1 MLRCWGCS
9 IDHEK
14 KACNYLTA
22 LTRDVYLASSTI
34 LMSSNTLS
42 LRGSETILVAEDED
56 GVRSLTREVLEK
68 YGYTVLEAANG
79 EEALKVAEQHE
90 GPLDLLLSD
99 VVMPRMG
106 GPELAQALLAKRPSV
121 KVLYM
126 SGYTD
131 HPMVRRGVVNAGVA
145 FLQKPFTPTVLVSR
159 VREVLEAPR

>member
-1 MLRCWGCS
+1 MELTVSGCG
-9 IDHEK
+9 
-14 KACNYLTA
+14 
-22 LTRDVYLASSTI
+22 VYLETRPHSMSSST
-34 LMSSNTLS
+34 LA
-42 LRGSETILVAEDED
+42 LRGTETILVAEDED
-56 GVRSLTREVLEK
+56 GVRSLTKEVLEK
-68 YGYTVLEAANG
+68 YGYTVLEASNG
-79 EEALKVAEQHE
+79 EEALKIAEGHE

-106 GPELAQALLAKRPSV
+106 GPELAQELLARRPAV

-159 VREVLEAPR
+159 IREILESRTV

>member
-1 MLRCWGCS
+1 
-9 IDHEK
+9 
-14 KACNYLTA
+14 
-22 LTRDVYLASSTI
+22 
-34 LMSSNTLS
+34 MSSNTLS

-79 EEALKVAEQHE
+79 EEALKVAESHE
-90 GPLDLLLSD
+90 GPVDLLLSD

>member
-1 MLRCWGCS
+1 M
-9 IDHEK
+9 
-14 KACNYLTA
+14 N
-22 LTRDVYLASSTI
+22 SS
-34 LMSSNTLS
+34 TLS
-42 LRGSETILVAEDED
+42 LRGTETILVAEDED

-79 EEALKVAEQHE
+79 EEALKVAERYQ
-90 GPLDLLLSD
+90 GPLHLLLSD

-106 GPELAQALLAKRPSV
+106 GPELAQALVARRPDV

-145 FLQKPFTPTVLVSR
+145 FLQKPFTADSLTR
-159 VREVLEAPR
+159 KVRETLAPRRGA

>member
-1 MLRCWGCS
+1 
-9 IDHEK
+9 
-14 KACNYLTA
+14 
-22 LTRDVYLASSTI
+22 
-34 LMSSNTLS
+34 MSSNSLS

-68 YGYTVLEAANG
+68 YGYTVLEAANV
-79 EEALKVAEQHE
+79 EEALKVADAHE

>member
-1 MLRCWGCS
+1 
-9 IDHEK
+9 
-14 KACNYLTA
+14 
-22 LTRDVYLASSTI
+22 
-34 LMSSNTLS
+34 MSSNTLS

>member
-1 MLRCWGCS
+1 
-9 IDHEK
+9 
-14 KACNYLTA
+14 
-22 LTRDVYLASSTI
+22 
-34 LMSSNTLS
+34 MSSNTLS

-79 EEALKVAEQHE
+79 EEALKVAEQHD

>member
-1 MLRCWGCS
+1 M
-9 IDHEK
+9 
-14 KACNYLTA
+14 N
-22 LTRDVYLASSTI
+22 SS
-34 LMSSNTLS
+34 TLS
-42 LRGSETILVAEDED
+42 LRGTETILVAEDED

-79 EEALKVAEQHE
+79 EEALKVAERHR
-90 GPLDLLLSD
+90 GPLHLLLSD

-106 GPELAQALLAKRPSV
+106 GPELAQALVARRPDV

-159 VREVLEAPR
+159 IREVLEAFA

>member
-1 MLRCWGCS
+1 
-9 IDHEK
+9 
-14 KACNYLTA
+14 
-22 LTRDVYLASSTI
+22 
-34 LMSSNTLS
+34 MSSPGGS

-79 EEALKVAEQHE
+79 EDALRVAEGHR

-106 GPELAQALLAKRPSV
+106 GPELAQALLAKHPELR
-121 KVLYM
+121 VLYM

-145 FLQKPFTPTVLVSR
+145 FLQKPFTPTVLVAR
-159 VREVLEAPR
+159 VREVLEARP

>member
-1 MLRCWGCS
+1 
-9 IDHEK
+9 
-14 KACNYLTA
+14 
-22 LTRDVYLASSTI
+22 
-34 LMSSNTLS
+34 MSFNTLS

-79 EEALKVAEQHE
+79 EEALKVAEAHE

>member
-1 MLRCWGCS
+1 MMM
-9 IDHEK
+9 
-14 KACNYLTA
+14 KAARGLTA
-22 LTRDVYLASSTI
+22 LTRDVYLSSSTI

-106 GPELAQALLAKRPSV
+106 GPELAQALLAKRPTV

-159 VREVLEAPR
+159 IREVLEAPR

>member
-1 MLRCWGCS
+1 
-9 IDHEK
+9 
-14 KACNYLTA
+14 
-22 LTRDVYLASSTI
+22 
-34 LMSSNTLS
+34 MSFNTLS

-79 EEALKVAEQHE
+79 EEALKVAEAHE

-145 FLQKPFTPTVLVSR
+145 FLQKPFTPTVLVTR

>member
-1 MLRCWGCS
+1 MTVSGCG
-9 IDHEK
+9 
-14 KACNYLTA
+14 
-22 LTRDVYLASSTI
+22 VYLETRPQSMSSST
-34 LMSSNTLS
+34 LA
-42 LRGSETILVAEDED
+42 LRGTETILVAEDED
-56 GVRSLTREVLEK
+56 GVRSLTKEVLEK
-68 YGYTVLEAANG
+68 YGYTVLEASNG
-79 EEALKVAEQHE
+79 EEALKIAERHE

-106 GPELAQALLAKRPSV
+106 GPELAQELLARRPAV

-159 VREVLEAPR
+159 IREILESRSV

>member
-1 MLRCWGCS
+1 
-9 IDHEK
+9 
-14 KACNYLTA
+14 
-22 LTRDVYLASSTI
+22 
-34 LMSSNTLS
+34 MSSNSLS
-42 LRGSETILVAEDED
+42 LTGSETILVAEDED

-68 YGYTVLEAANG
+68 YGYRVLEAANG

-90 GPLDLLLSD
+90 GPLHLLLSD

>member
-1 MLRCWGCS
+1 M
-9 IDHEK
+9 
-14 KACNYLTA
+14 N
-22 LTRDVYLASSTI
+22 SS
-34 LMSSNTLS
+34 TLS
-42 LRGSETILVAEDED
+42 LRGTETILVAEDED

-79 EEALKVAEQHE
+79 EEALKVAERHV
-90 GPLDLLLSD
+90 GPLHLLLSD

-131 HPMVRRGVVNAGVA
+131 HPMVRRDVVNAGVA

>member
-1 MLRCWGCS
+1 M
-9 IDHEK
+9 
-14 KACNYLTA
+14 
-22 LTRDVYLASSTI
+22 
-34 LMSSNTLS
+34 
-42 LRGSETILVAEDED
+42 TILVAEDED
-56 GVRSLTREVLEK
+56 GVRSLTKEVLEK
-68 YGYTVLEAANG
+68 YGYTVLEASNG
-79 EEALKVAEQHE
+79 EEALKIAERHE

-106 GPELAQALLAKRPSV
+106 GPELAQELLARRPAV

-159 VREVLEAPR
+159 IREILESRSV

>member
-1 MLRCWGCS
+1 
-9 IDHEK
+9 
-14 KACNYLTA
+14 LTVSRR
-22 LTRDVYLASSTI
+22 TVYLETRPHSMSSST
-34 LMSSNTLS
+34 LA
-42 LRGSETILVAEDED
+42 LRGTETILVAEDED
-56 GVRSLTREVLEK
+56 GVRSLTKEVLEK
-68 YGYTVLEAANG
+68 YGYTVLEASNG
-79 EEALKVAEQHE
+79 EEALQIAERHE

-106 GPELAQALLAKRPSV
+106 GPELAQELLARRPAV

-159 VREVLEAPR
+159 IREILESRPV

>member
-1 MLRCWGCS
+1 
-9 IDHEK
+9 
-14 KACNYLTA
+14 
-22 LTRDVYLASSTI
+22 
-34 LMSSNTLS
+34 MSSNSLS

-90 GPLDLLLSD
+90 GHLDLLLSD

>member
-1 MLRCWGCS
+1 VR
-9 IDHEK
+9 
-14 KACNYLTA
+14 
-22 LTRDVYLASSTI
+22 
-34 LMSSNTLS
+34 
-42 LRGSETILVAEDED
+42 ILVVEDD
-56 GVRSLTREVLEK
+56 ALIREFVVEALREE
-68 YGYTVLEAANG
+68 GYDVIHAANG

-90 GPLDLLLSD
+90 GRLDLLLSD

-106 GPELAQALLAKRPSV
+106 GPELAQALLAKRPAV

>member
-1 MLRCWGCS
+1 
-9 IDHEK
+9 
-14 KACNYLTA
+14 
-22 LTRDVYLASSTI
+22 
-34 LMSSNTLS
+34 MSSNTLS
-42 LRGSETILVAEDED
+42 LKGSETILVAEDED

-79 EEALKVAEQHE
+79 EEALKVAEQHV

-106 GPELAQALLAKRPSV
+106 GPELAQALLARRPSV

-145 FLQKPFTPTVLVSR
+145 FLQKPFTPTLLVSR

>member
-1 MLRCWGCS
+1 MMMNAARG
-9 IDHEK
+9 
-14 KACNYLTA
+14 LTA
-22 LTRDVYLASSTI
+22 LTRDVYLSSSTI

-79 EEALKVAEQHE
+79 EEALKVAEQHD

-106 GPELAQALLAKRPSV
+106 GPELAQALLAKRPTV

>member
-1 MLRCWGCS
+1 MSSSTLMLRG
-9 IDHEK
+9 
-14 KACNYLTA
+14 T
-22 LTRDVYLASSTI
+22 
-34 LMSSNTLS
+34 
-42 LRGSETILVAEDED
+42 ETILVAEDED
-56 GVRSLTREVLEK
+56 GVRSLTKEVLEK
-68 YGYTVLEAANG
+68 YGYTVLEASNG
-79 EEALKVAEQHE
+79 EEALKIAERHE

-106 GPELAQALLAKRPSV
+106 GPELAQELLARRPAV

-159 VREVLEAPR
+159 IREILESRPV

>member
-1 MLRCWGCS
+1 
-9 IDHEK
+9 
-14 KACNYLTA
+14 
-22 LTRDVYLASSTI
+22 
-34 LMSSNTLS
+34 MSPDTLS

-79 EEALKVAEQHE
+79 EEALKVAEAHE

>member
-1 MLRCWGCS
+1 
-9 IDHEK
+9 
-14 KACNYLTA
+14 
-22 LTRDVYLASSTI
+22 
-34 LMSSNTLS
+34 MSSNTLS

-79 EEALKVAEQHE
+79 EEALKVAEHHD

-106 GPELAQALLAKRPSV
+106 GPELAQALLAKRPTV

>member
-1 MLRCWGCS
+1 VSRR
-9 IDHEK
+9 
-14 KACNYLTA
+14 A
-22 LTRDVYLASSTI
+22 VYLVRSGHN
-34 LMSSNTLS
+34 LMSFSTLA

-56 GVRSLTREVLEK
+56 GVRSLTKEVLEK
-68 YGYTVLEAANG
+68 YGYTVLEASNG
-79 EEALKVAEQHE
+79 EEALKIAERHE

-106 GPELAQALLAKRPSV
+106 GPELAQELLARRPAV

-159 VREVLEAPR
+159 IREILESRPA